1 MLEKSVLEVSFR
13 IKQNKHN
20 VELQRTAPGTIWA
33 RVVVVV
39 RILPKK
45 HIDGICFRI
54 PLVQGGEFF
63 QFLKVNY
70 IAYFGWLTSKVKD
83 RQSCKID
90 NELIVSIFR

>member
-1 MLEKSVLEVSFR
+1 MTSYKSKL
-13 IKQNKHN
+13 KQA
-20 VELQRTAPGTIWA
+20 QRRVATDRSGHYMAG
-33 RVVVVV
+33 VVVVV

-45 HIDGICFRI
+45 HIDGICFMI
-54 PLVQGGEFF
+54 PLVKGGIFF

-83 RQSCKID
+83 HQSCKID